1 MNMANQSPARNQ
13 EAFDDDDERDSAYG
27 DEVES

>member
-1 MNMANQSPARNQ
+1 MNMANQSPTRNQ